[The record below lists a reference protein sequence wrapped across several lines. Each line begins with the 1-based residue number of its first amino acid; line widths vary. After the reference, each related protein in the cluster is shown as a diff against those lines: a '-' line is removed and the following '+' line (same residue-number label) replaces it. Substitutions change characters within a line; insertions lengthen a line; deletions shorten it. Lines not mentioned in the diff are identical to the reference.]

1 MRTLFIFCAACCFLA
16 LLKLPIAYYTLLR
29 VIVSLGAILAV
40 YLAIREKNY
49 VWAFIFTI
57 VAVIFNPLFPVY
69 LHRKLPWMPIDII
82 VGLLFLLLAFWKKKI
97 PAPEEKITAVF
108 HAPKIRTRDRIIGL
122 PNQIDDMEN
131 PQISKRLKGKFLKL
145 YLTLTFNRARKNQ
158 SQNY

>member
-1 MRTLFIFCAACCFLA
+1 MLFILCAACCFLA

-29 VIVSLGAILAV
+29 IIVSLGAILAV

-82 VGLLFLLLAFWKKKI
+82 LGLLFLLLAFWKKKI
-97 PAPEEKITAVF
+97 PVPEKKITAAF
-108 HAPKIRTRDRIIGL
+108 HAPKIRTRDRIVGL
-122 PNQIDDMEN
+122 PNQIDDAKN
-131 PQISKRLKGKFLKL
+131 PQISKRLKGKSLKSH
-145 YLTLTFNRARKNQ
+145 LTLAFNRARKNQ
-158 SQNY
+158 S